1 MSSAAPAL
9 PPALPR
15 SYLFVPADRPERIA
29 KRARAAPTW

>member
-15 SYLFVPADRPERIA
+15 TYLFVPADRPERIA
-29 KRARAAPTW
+29 KRVRAVPMW